1 MAVTETIQELLQG
14 IDEAQ
19 YGRDMRQF
27 IHKGIQKCYEEGRAG
42 EQDLRARESI
52 EKILE
57 IFGDV
62 ESTSTASKAYSIGD
76 SVVYDGRLYK
86 VISAINQGDTLTE
99 GTNIEETKASSN
111 IGDAYLLPYTSR
123 SVSKIADD
131 RTRLIIVPSIKLM
144 IIDVCVGVAGGN
156 VFTSEVIGQ
165 YFPHIVHRGGIFSRI
180 LCTPLFSLGDNSCA
194 VQTGIAEFRLPGDP
208 TTEGQ
213 SELRINAIPNRGDTS
228 RHYYEG
234 QIVTLY
240 SKLNDQHPFSEAT
253 LLTTQ

>member
-14 IDEAQ
+14 IDDAQ

-27 IHKGIQKCYEEGRAG
+27 IHKAIQKCYEEGSAG
-42 EQDLRARESI
+42 ETDLRARESI
-52 EKILE
+52 EKILD

-111 IGDAYLLPYTSR
+111 IGDAYLLPYNKL
-123 SVSKIADD
+123 SVSKISYDE
-131 RTRLIIVPSIKLM
+131 TRLIIVPSIKLM
-144 IIDVCVGVAGGN
+144 IIDINIGVVGEN
-156 VFTSEVIGQ
+156 VFTSELIGK
-165 YFPHIVHRGGIFSRI
+165 FLPHTVHRGGWFSRI
-180 LCTPLFSLGDNSCA
+180 LCTPLFTIGDNSCA
-194 VQTGIAEFRLPGDP
+194 VQTGIAELRAPRSSDP
-208 TTEGQ
+208 TIAGQ
-213 SELRINAIPNRGDTS
+213 SELRINAIPQRGDTVT
-228 RHYYEG
+228 HYYEG

-240 SKLNDQHPFSEAT
+240 TELNDQHPFSEAT
-253 LLTTQ
+253 LLT